1 MRFIRPV
8 QKIAVEGAED
18 DPMQGVAQLF
28 DVSIAFIV
36 AVIAALF
43 TLMASKGVLTQTTQ
57 PVSQKSE
64 EKTLSGNGV
73 RLGTA
78 YRLDNGQVVYVPDS
92 AK

>member
-1 MRFIRPV
+1 MRFIRSV
-8 QKIAVEGAED
+8 QQIATEDRDD
-18 DPMQGVAQLF
+18 DPMAGVAQLF

-43 TLMASKGVLTQTTQ
+43 TLMSSKGLLNNSTQ
-57 PVSQKSE
+57 PVSHKSE
-64 EKTLSGNGV
+64 EKTMSGNGV

-92 AK
+92 TK